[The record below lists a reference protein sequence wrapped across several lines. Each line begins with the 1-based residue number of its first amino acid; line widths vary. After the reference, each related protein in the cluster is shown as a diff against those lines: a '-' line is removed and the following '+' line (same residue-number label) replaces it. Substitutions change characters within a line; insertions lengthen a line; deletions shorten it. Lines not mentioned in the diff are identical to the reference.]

1 MEIKPI
7 KTEADYDSTLER
19 IYAIFEAKPDT
30 DEGDELDI
38 LTLLVE
44 NYERIHYPMEKP
56 DPIEF
61 IKYLMELRGVGQN
74 ELASL
79 LNSRSRASEILN
91 RRRPLTLAQ
100 IRKISNAWN
109 VPVESMIS
117 EYELTA

>member
-44 NYERIHYPMEKP
+44 NYESIHYPMEKP

>member
-19 IYAIFEAKPDT
+19 IYAIFEAKPGT

-117 EYELTA
+117 EYELSS